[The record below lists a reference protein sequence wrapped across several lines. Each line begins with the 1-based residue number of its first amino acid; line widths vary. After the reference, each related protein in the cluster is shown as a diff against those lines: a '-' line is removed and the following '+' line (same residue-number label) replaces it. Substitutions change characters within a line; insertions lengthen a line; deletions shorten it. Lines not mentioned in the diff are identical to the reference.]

1 MFFLDF
7 DEGDAVPHF
16 DGASEQAPG
25 VKPGHRLT
33 WGFSQHVMGIQ
44 CDGGS
49 LSGKKPSFN
58 GILWDLMAFE
68 FDLNQMISGYYPMA
82 LFCFRISPAENGGF

>member
-1 MFFLDF
+1 V
-7 DEGDAVPHF
+7 E
-16 DGASEQAPG
+16 
-25 VKPGHRLT
+25 T
-33 WGFSQHVMGIQ
+33 
-44 CDGGS
+44 
-49 LSGKKPSFN
+49 KPSFN

>member
-1 MFFLDF
+1 MQFPTLT
-7 DEGDAVPHF
+7 GQ
-16 DGASEQAPG
+16 ASKRLAYAG

-82 LFCFRISPAENGGF
+82 LFCLRISPAENGGF

>member
-25 VKPGHRLT
+25 LRWRET

-82 LFCFRISPAENGGF
+82 LFCLRISPAENGGF